1 MVIFHGTG
9 VFFWRKSRLQCVSCL
24 DTGCWASGLD
34 IGDTDKVSHLAMEN
48 RLETAASQLFL
59 STRIWYP
66 KMWNSQIPW
75 FPWLIILFHPFPM
88 AMGRCLIFNKKRS
101 PSVVCTSEKS
111 LSANATDGI
120 RPDMGISIKA
130 GTFWPSQVLAI
141 QKNFGWLWRGYSGYG
156 SKMMQPAKWF
166 VFLVS
171 YSIIFY
177 PLTIHF

>member
-101 PSVVCTSEKS
+101 PSVHPKNHCLQMPRMASGPTWGFRSK
-111 LSANATDGI
+111 LG
-120 RPDMGISIKA
+120 RFGHPR
-130 GTFWPSQVLAI
+130 FWPSKKTSDDYGVAI
-141 QKNFGWLWRGYSGYG
+141 AATARKWCNPQNG
-156 SKMMQPAKWF
+156 SCF
-166 VFLVS
+166 
-171 YSIIFY
+171 
-177 PLTIHF
+177 